1 MKFKHAVSKILTS
14 KTTLHIIS
22 ALSLLNIIGY
32 LVLGNINNV
41 LYFIVIAGLT
51 LYFSKN
57 MIIVLGIPLVI
68 VNLIHLKKSREG
80 MENKKQPQPET
91 KPTQPTKQPPKK
103 NNLEAK
109 TKQGLPMHPVSET
122 ETEEQSGVEMTNGKV
137 RGGGTHKIDY
147 ATTVEEAYDNLNSIL
162 GGEGIQKLTKDSK
175 QLMQQQ
181 LQLAE
186 AMKGMGPVLQSI
198 APMVENLKGMMGDGN
213 GGGGL
218 ENIMN
223 MANKLNV
230 SK

>member
-91 KPTQPTKQPPKK
+91 KPTQPSKQQPKK
-103 NNLEAK
+103 
-109 TKQGLPMHPVSET
+109 KQFRSKNQT
-122 ETEEQSGVEMTNGKV
+122 
-137 RGGGTHKIDY
+137 RITH
-147 ATTVEEAYDNLNSIL
+147 
-162 GGEGIQKLTKDSK
+162 
-175 QLMQQQ
+175 
-181 LQLAE
+181 
-186 AMKGMGPVLQSI
+186 
-198 APMVENLKGMMGDGN
+198 AP
-213 GGGGL
+213 
-218 ENIMN
+218 
-223 MANKLNV
+223 
-230 SK
+230 SF